1 MKNFNHHFYYFTF
14 IIFISCGSVSDYS
27 NNTLNKSYYENKTIY
42 FILNSNS
49 KKEVTMSGMY
59 GTTAFDDGYK
69 LNIENSFK
77 ESIEELGTETK
88 LKLKNIKNIDNL
100 SNNEI
105 LVNVEIS
112 DILWHFGFSIATLKT
127 KVTYKIQ
134 NIDKIYNTE
143 GIRKSGGGS
152 KSNNLKKSLKNANYK
167 FLKEFE
173 K

>member
-1 MKNFNHHFYYFTF
+1 
-14 IIFISCGSVSDYS
+14 
-27 NNTLNKSYYENKTIY
+27 
-42 FILNSNS
+42 
-49 KKEVTMSGMY
+49 MSGMY